1 MTVANYIQTEEYDI
15 VIAGGGTTACV
26 VAGRLAKADP
36 SLSILLI
43 EEGKDNHEDPM
54 IRNPV
59 VFLSHLAPGSKTV
72 KFYKSKASNYVDG
85 REVVLPAGSV
95 LGGGSSVNFML
106 YTRAQGVDFDS
117 WNTEGWYRDDMLPVL
132 NRLETYH
139 CDAEGVDRTKHG
151 YDGPVH
157 ITKGYR
163 HQATEDEWLKV
174 AKMMGD
180 REFVDL
186 QDLKACGG
194 WSRWARSVCPDGW
207 RQDTAHAY
215 VHPLLQSGSYPNL
228 HVLVETQVQR
238 VLFDKNNRATGVEIT
253 PNPEFQI
260 ATPMGQAAAP
270 SGIIKAKKLVLAAC
284 GALGSPLLLE
294 RSGIG
299 ASYRLNKIGIPVVSN
314 LPGVG
319 ENLQDHH
326 LLLYPYKTSLAPGDT
341 IDDVL
346 SGRVTAEEAIKKDYC
361 HRAWNVGDVSSKL
374 RPSQEEV
381 DAIGGEFK
389 KLYDRD
395 YKEQVERPLIL
406 CAVHN
411 AFFGDH
417 SLVPPGQ
424 YMTVATYSA
433 YPYSR
438 GFIHAAG
445 KTVDVA
451 PDLDPGFLNREF
463 DVTMLIW
470 AYKKSREIMRRT
482 SYYRGELPINHPE
495 FPPGSRAG
503 LVTLEEAYGGQDVNS
518 IKNLEYTK
526 EDDEAIERHIRKH
539 VSTTWH
545 SLGTCAMKPR
555 DQGGVVDKNLSVHGV
570 KGLKVAD
577 LSIPPENI
585 GANTCNTAIA
595 IGEKAADIIA
605 EELGIYSNKAQNKLR
620 RLNNIRRSWSSVIP
634 TSTIIKNT
642 FPTHHSII
650 HIPMLTQW
658 PITSDYLMQCPCCT
672 SPSLEPTDGVLITWR

>member
-1 MTVANYIQTEEYDI
+1 MTVANYIQIEEYDI
-15 VIAGGGTTACV
+15 VIAGDMLFRSRGTTACV

-194 WSRWARSVCPDGW
+194 WSRWARSVCPDGL

-260 ATPMGQAAAP
+260 ATPMGQAVAP
-270 SGIIKAKKLVLAAC
+270 SWVIKAKNLTC
-284 GALGSPLLLE
+284 
-294 RSGIG
+294 
-299 ASYRLNKIGIPVVSN
+299 IPVVSN

-346 SGRVTAEEAIKKDYC
+346 SGRVTVEEAIKKDYC
-361 HRAWNVGDVSSKL
+361 HTHFSETTRSFL
-374 RPSQEEV
+374 
-381 DAIGGEFK
+381 
-389 KLYDRD
+389 
-395 YKEQVERPLIL
+395 
-406 CAVHN
+406 
-411 AFFGDH
+411 
-417 SLVPPGQ
+417 LVN
-424 YMTVATYSA
+424 
-433 YPYSR
+433 
-438 GFIHAAG
+438 
-445 KTVDVA
+445 VA

-482 SYYRGELPINHPE
+482 SYYRGELPINYPE

-503 LVTLEEAYGGQDVNS
+503 LITLEEAYGGQDVNS

-545 SLGTCAMKPR
+545 SLGTCAMNPR

-620 RLNNIRRSWSSVIP
+620 RL
-634 TSTIIKNT
+634 K
-642 FPTHHSII
+642 
-650 HIPMLTQW
+650 L
-658 PITSDYLMQCPCCT
+658 
-672 SPSLEPTDGVLITWR
+672 